1 MAAQSFIYLDHTPVA
16 HALEKIEGIDPSPIL
31 HAAVVSIILIVAAVL
46 LNRSLRGGR
55 VMPEEKT
62 FTVPNMMDLAVGGL
76 LNFMEEL
83 MGPSAR
89 RFLPLIGTTAFFIL
103 FSNLLGTIP
112 GFDPPTSNLNTTI
125 ACALVIFSATHYVGF
140 KTHGISYL
148 KHFMGP
154 VIWLAP
160 LMFIVEIIGHLAR
173 VLSLSFRLFGN
184 MFGDHLLLAIFVGL
198 VPLMVPVVFMGLGLF
213 IAFIQAFVFTLLS
226 IIYITGALEE
236 AH

>member
-1 MAAQSFIYLDHTPVA
+1 MAADPFIYLEHTPVA
-16 HALEKIEGIDPSPIL
+16 YALEKIEGIDPSPIL
-31 HAAVVSIILIVAAVL
+31 HAALVSAILVGVALII
-46 LNRSLRGGR
+46 NRSLKSGR

-62 FTVPNMMDLAVGGL
+62 FTIPNLMDLAVGGL
-76 LNFMEEL
+76 LNFMEQL

-103 FSNLLGTIP
+103 FSNLLGIIP

-125 ACALVIFSATHYVGF
+125 AAALVIFFATHYVGF
-140 KTHGISYL
+140 KTHGISYI

-184 MFGDHLLLAIFVGL
+184 MFGDHLLLAIFLGL
-198 VPLMVPVVFMGLGLF
+198 VPLL
-213 IAFIQAFVFTLLS
+213 
-226 IIYITGALEE
+226 
-236 AH
+236 